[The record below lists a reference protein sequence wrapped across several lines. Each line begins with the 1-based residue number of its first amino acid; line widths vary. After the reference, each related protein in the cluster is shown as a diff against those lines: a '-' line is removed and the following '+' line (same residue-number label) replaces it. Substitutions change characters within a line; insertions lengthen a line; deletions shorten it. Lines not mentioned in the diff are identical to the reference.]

1 MSLHKGPFQTHRR
14 REHQVTMKAEMGM
27 MVLQVEE
34 HQRLPDNHQKV
45 RKVWNR
51 FSLTIRRN
59 QPCQHLD
66 FGYLVSRTV
75 R

>member
-1 MSLHKGPFQTHRR
+1 
-14 REHQVTMKAEMGM
+14 MG

-34 HQRLPDNHQKV
+34 HQRLPDNHQKL

-51 FSLTIRRN
+51 FSLTIRGN
-59 QPCQHLD
+59 QLCRHLD